1 MIVRRSIGLFILL
14 NLFLLCKAGIEFGF
28 PEEEVE
34 PKSASEKSVIFF
46 YYFLLKCVHTCE
58 SLISMFF
65 VLISLGNSQWINSL
79 ISKNK

>member
-46 YYFLLKCVHTCE
+46 T
-58 SLISMFF
+58 ISF
-65 VLISLGNSQWINSL
+65 
-79 ISKNK
+79 